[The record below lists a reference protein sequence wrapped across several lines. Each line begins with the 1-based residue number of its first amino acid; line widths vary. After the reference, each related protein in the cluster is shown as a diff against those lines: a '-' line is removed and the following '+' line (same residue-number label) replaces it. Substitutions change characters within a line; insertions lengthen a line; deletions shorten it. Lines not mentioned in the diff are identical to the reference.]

1 MEIIENP
8 PISASLQALVREFGN
23 SLIVDSSLF
32 LKNENFEEN
41 IDKVISKLEKYC
53 SRLREIEIK
62 NLNQENSD

>member
-8 PISASLQALVREFGN
+8 PINASLQALVREFGN

-41 IDKVISKLEKYC
+41 IDKVISKMEQYC

-62 NLNQENSD
+62 KLNHE

>member
-8 PISASLQALVREFGN
+8 PINASLQALVREFGN

-41 IDKVISKLEKYC
+41 IDKVISKMEQYC